1 MKEDQNNW
9 SKPADIFGK
18 ALGTDSN
25 INSLVNVRKFLIDN
39 LVLNQAEKKDPENT
53 KEKENKKKGI

>member
-18 ALGTDSN
+18 VIGGDSN
-25 INSLVNVRKFLIDN
+25 IDALVNVRKFLIDN
-39 LVLNQAEKKDPENT
+39 LVLNQQEKENT
-53 KEKENKKKGI
+53 KEKEGKKKPS